1 VVLPS
6 PKACTEKMTGQ
17 PKLAASVIAALILS
31 APMAW
36 PVTETPLSG
45 SIAGVVRN
53 ASGVPQMGATVFL
66 FNRSEKLMQQVITNE
81 RGLFGFGLLSPD
93 LYSVRVSLAS
103 FVPAIKQK
111 IAVQPGMQSLLY
123 VDLASVLS
131 SIELVYA
138 KPGDGALMSDDWKW
152 VLKGS
157 ASTRPVLRMLPAD
170 LGVGSQQGQ
179 AQNQGQNQAQ
189 NQAAPGSVFSDTR
202 GMLNLSGGD
211 PGSLGSTSSQA
222 DLGTAFAVA
231 TSVFGHN
238 ELQLS
243 GNVGYSAHAGSPT
256 AGFRT
261 SFSRD
266 GLGPEVAVTVQQIYL
281 PVRGSL
287 ASLAGQPDG
296 APALRMMSVSMHDSV
311 SVTDSLRLDYGSSF
325 DSVSYMDH
333 VNSLNEF
340 ARLTY
345 SLGAAGSLKVAYS
358 SGAPPAELAIE
369 PRDAEGRVP
378 GDSEALAQDLAALSM
393 LPRLSLLDGHS
404 AIQRSQ
410 DAEIGYEKKIRGT
423 TLNVSGY
430 HEKVNNAAMTVVAPE
445 GAFAPGDLLPDVSS
459 QNSVFDAG
467 SYQRSGFAASV
478 SQALGDR
485 VQIGSSFGS
494 GGALAPAGD
503 DLAAASAEGLR
514 SRLQVTQRFWVSAR
528 ASAKVPL
535 TGTIITGSY
544 QWMDYNDTIMPDH
557 FYLTQSPYTEPGLN
571 VRLRQPLPSVLG
583 IPGRLE
589 ATAELQNGLAQGY
602 LPVTEGGQH
611 VTLVQSPRA
620 LRGGLSF
627 IF

>member
-1 VVLPS
+1 
-6 PKACTEKMTGQ
+6 MTGQ

-31 APMAW
+31 APMAL
-36 PVTETPLSG
+36 PATSVPAAG
-45 SIAGVVRN
+45 SMAGVVRN
-53 ASGVPQMGATVFL
+53 SSGVPQMGATVFL
-66 FNRSEKLMQQVITNE
+66 FNRSEKLIQRVMTNQH
-81 RGLFGFGLLSPD
+81 GLFGFGLLTPD

-103 FVPAIKQK
+103 FVPAVKQK

-123 VDLASVLS
+123 VDLTSVLS

-138 KPGDGALMSDDWKW
+138 KPGDGALMSEDWKW
-152 VLKGS
+152 VLKES
-157 ASTRPVLRMLPAD
+157 AATRPVLRMLPLD
-170 LGVGSQQGQ
+170 STSDPQQRQ
-179 AQNQGQNQAQ
+179 S
-189 NQAAPGSVFSDTR
+189 PVGSVFSDTK
-202 GMLNLSGGD
+202 GVLNLSAGD
-211 PGSLGSTSSQA
+211 PGSLGSTSAQT

-231 TSVFGHN
+231 TSLFGHN

-243 GNVGYSAHAGSPT
+243 GNVGYSAHAGLPT
-256 AGFRT
+256 SGFRT

-281 PVRGSL
+281 PTRGSL
-287 ASLAGQPDG
+287 ASVTGQPDG
-296 APALRMMSVSMHDSV
+296 VPALKTMSVSVHDSK
-311 SVTDSLRLDYGSSF
+311 SITDNLRLDYGGSF

-333 VNSLNEF
+333 VNSLNQF

-345 SLGAAGSLKVAYS
+345 DFGVAGKVKVAFS
-358 SGAPPAELAIE
+358 SGAPPIELAME
-369 PRDAEGRVP
+369 PRDGEGRVP
-378 GDSEALAQDLAALSM
+378 GDSEALAQDLAALSV
-393 LPRLSLLDGHS
+393 LPRLSLLDGHA

-410 DAEIGYEKKIRGT
+410 NAEVGYEKRVRST
-423 TLNVSGY
+423 TVNLSAY
-430 HEKVNNAAMTVVAPE
+430 HERVANAAMTLVAPN
-445 GAFAPGDLLPDVSS
+445 GTFAPGDLLPDISS

-467 SYQRSGFAASV
+467 SYQRSGLEASV

-485 VQIGSSFGS
+485 IQIGSSFGS
-494 GGALAPAGD
+494 GGALSPGD
-503 DLAAASAEGLR
+503 QDLAANSAEALR

-528 ASAKVPL
+528 ASAKLPI

-544 QWMDYNDTIMPDH
+544 QWMDYNNTIMPDH

-571 VRLRQPLPSVLG
+571 VRVRQPIPGVPG
-583 IPGRLE
+583 MPGRLE

>member
-1 VVLPS
+1 
-6 PKACTEKMTGQ
+6 MTGQ

-31 APMAW
+31 APMALPATDV
-36 PVTETPLSG
+36 PVSG

-53 ASGVPQMGATVFL
+53 SAGVPQMGATVFL
-66 FNRSEKLMQQVITNE
+66 FNRSEKLMTQVLTNE
-81 RGLFGFGLLSPD
+81 RGLFGFALLTPD

-103 FVPAIKQK
+103 FVPAVKQK

-138 KPGDGALMSDDWKW
+138 KPGEGALMSDDWKW

-157 ASTRPVLRMLPAD
+157 ATTRPVLRMLPAD
-170 LGVGSQQGQ
+170 LGVGSGQ
-179 AQNQGQNQAQ
+179 SQTQSQSASGN
-189 NQAAPGSVFSDTR
+189 SVFSDTR
-202 GMLNLSGGD
+202 GMVNVSGGD

-243 GNVGYSAHAGSPT
+243 GNIGYSTHAGLPA

-287 ASLAGQPDG
+287 AGLTGQPDG
-296 APALRMMSVSMHDSV
+296 APALRTMSVSMHDSV
-311 SVTDSLRLDYGSSF
+311 MVTDVLRLDYGSSF

-345 SLGAAGSLKVAYS
+345 DLGAAGKLKIAYS
-358 SGAPPAELAIE
+358 SGAPPTELAMP
-369 PRDAEGRVP
+369 PRDADGRQP
-378 GDSEALAQDLAALSM
+378 GDSEALAQDLAELAT
-393 LPRLSLLDGHS
+393 LPRLSLLDGHA

-410 DAEIGYEKKIRGT
+410 DAEIGYEKRIRDT
-423 TLNVSGY
+423 TFNLSGY
-430 HEKVNNAAMTVVAPE
+430 RERVTNAAMTVVAPD
-445 GAFAPGDLLPDVSS
+445 GAFAPGDLLPDISS
-459 QNSVFDAG
+459 QNSIFDAG

-503 DLAAASAEGLR
+503 DVAAASAEALR
-514 SRLQVTQRFWVSAR
+514 SRLQVTQRFWASAR
-528 ASAKVPL
+528 ASVILPV

-544 QWMDYNDTIMPDH
+544 QWMDYNNTIMPDH

-571 VRLRQPLPSVLG
+571 VRVRQPIPSVPG
-583 IPGRLE
+583 MPGRLE

>member
-1 VVLPS
+1 
-6 PKACTEKMTGQ
+6 MTGQ

-36 PVTETPLSG
+36 PATGTPLSG

-53 ASGVPQMGATVFL
+53 SSGVPQMGATVFL
-66 FNRSEKLMQQVITNE
+66 FNRSEKLMQRVITNE

-103 FVPAIKQK
+103 FVPAMKQK

-138 KPGDGALMSDDWKW
+138 KPGEGALMSDDWKW

-170 LGVGSQQGQ
+170 LGVGSEQSSQQSQ
-179 AQNQGQNQAQ
+179 TQNQT
-189 NQAAPGSVFSDTR
+189 AASVFSDTR

-243 GNVGYSAHAGSPT
+243 GNVGYSAHAGLPT

-281 PVRGSL
+281 PVRGNL
-287 ASLAGQPDG
+287 ASLTGQPDG

-311 SVTDSLRLDYGSSF
+311 AVTDNLRLDYGSSF

-345 SLGAAGSLKVAYS
+345 SLGAAGNLKVAYS
-358 SGAPPAELAIE
+358 SGAPPTELAAQ

-378 GDSEALAQDLAALSM
+378 GDSEALAQDLAALAM
-393 LPRLSLLDGHS
+393 LPRLSLLDGHA

-410 DAEIGYEKKIRGT
+410 DAEIGYEKKIGAT

-430 HEKVNNAAMTVVAPE
+430 REQVNNAAMTVVAPA
-445 GAFAPGDLLPDVSS
+445 GAFAPGDLLPDISS

-467 SYQRSGFAASV
+467 SYHRMGFAASV

-528 ASAKVPL
+528 ASAKLPL

-571 VRLRQPLPSVLG
+571 VRLRQPIPSVLG
-583 IPGRLE
+583 MPGRLE